1 MEKCISPCSASTE
14 IIATKLDKAII
25 VKDIVALNKHINE
38 ALVLAESEDAISKA
52 TIYYCLG
59 TAYGALDSI
68 TGSKDEES
76 LKKQIYFFRKS
87 ISQLEALECSEHKF
101 ALYVK
106 TYKTNAYVNYG
117 NVLCRCGRIIAAI
130 YQYKKAVELQPTFG
144 MALGNL
150 GKAYMD
156 YSLME
161 FDPGHQEYFHHFS
174 YTHFQRA
181 LECTDPNTYPEA
193 RAFFANRANQYRPEY
208 VESFLSKELSIPQIR
223 IREKQELAY
232 REWAVENNLF
242 LNTLND
248 LPPAELCFACD
259 VLQLP
264 GMVVSLDAK
273 PVFHG
278 MFNQIKQEYIFARYQ
293 YYSALQETRRPHY
306 ADKDTHLINFAD
318 YPQYGMRIER
328 VKSSFKTLF
337 SLLDK
342 MAYFLNSYFDLGIK
356 ERDVSF
362 SAVWKS
368 EHGSGKHR
376 YTYKNTL
383 NHSDNF
389 ALDSLYW
396 ISRDLYDSFE
406 DSPNPQLER
415 IKKVRNA
422 LEHKYVKITKGWF
435 PDREK
440 GEIDDLALYVN
451 ETELY
456 DLTMQLMHIVREAI
470 ICLTLC
476 VHAEEQSRQKESGDK
491 IVMPMP
497 LMEYDDNWKL

>member
-1 MEKCISPCSASTE
+1 MANNVSPCSDAAE
-14 IIATKLDKAII
+14 KIATKFDAAII
-25 VKDIVALNKHINE
+25 AGDPVALEEHINE
-38 ALVLAESEDAISKA
+38 ALTLVESEDEISKA

-68 TGSKDEES
+68 GETNTEES

-87 ISQLEALECSEHKF
+87 IALLETVECSAPDFSLH
-101 ALYVK
+101 VK
-106 TYKTNAYVNYG
+106 TYKTNTYINYG

-130 YQYKKAVELQPTFG
+130 AQYKKALELQPTFG

-174 YTHFQRA
+174 YVYLQRA

-193 RAFFANRANQYRPEY
+193 RAFFASRVAQYRPEY
-208 VESFLSKELSIPQIR
+208 VESFLSKELSIPQFNIR
-223 IREKQELAY
+223 GKQERAY
-232 REWAVENNLF
+232 RQWAVENNLF

-273 PVFHG
+273 PIFHG
-278 MFNQIKQEYIFARYQ
+278 MFNQIKQEYVFARYQ
-293 YYSALQETRRPHY
+293 YYSALQEASKPHF

-318 YPQYGMRIER
+318 YPQYGMRIEQL
-328 VKSSFKTLF
+328 KSSFKTLF
-337 SLLDK
+337 GLLDK

-362 SAVWKS
+362 SAIWKS
-368 EHGSGKHR
+368 EHGGKHR
-376 YTYKNTL
+376 YAYKNTL
-383 NHSDNF
+383 NYHDNF
-389 ALDSLYW
+389 ALSSLYW

-415 IKKVRNA
+415 IKKVRHA

-435 PDREK
+435 PDREN

-456 DLTMQLMHIVREAI
+456 DLTMQLMHIVREVI
-470 ICLTLC
+470 ICLTMC
-476 VHAEEQSRQKESGDK
+476 VHAEEKSRKKENGDQL
-491 IVMPMP
+491 VMPMP
-497 LMEYDDNWKL
+497 LMEYDDNWKI